1 MAAGT
6 ERYVHYAK
14 RRLRNHSHSLVASH
28 SHAKGYRKE
37 GLEQQAKKAKR
48 QYDPT
53 ATTTPNSLPTNGGSS
68 GVTVKRPQNQFFL
81 FKSWMMEEAK
91 AKGLMAGV
99 FARLPPR
106 SQSTAG
112 GRFDSTSQKTCV
124 MSLLANGGA
133 QGLLK
138 IAGLWWRETLFQ
150 RDEMNGTKGK
160 EEESKR
166 HAAKNPEYK
175 FQPKAKSKNQVAKN
189 SKTRNRGARKAAAKS
204 RQETG
209 TTAPSVDSI
218 NAGHGSGPRATHGPR
233 GPYNDL
239 TIPPIT
245 SNPSLHS
252 PPDWRTCPPS
262 IATHKLRS
270 WKQHTRLQ
278 SNVIQSQGIFERQ
291 GSQMPGGS
299 EGLHGSGSHMI
310 VPSNMAQMF
319 GPSFQASFVDL
330 DSIQQNQIPGRSR
343 GNGFHDSNYAQ
354 PQPTFEPMQMAA
366 YEVPTAATQCMQ
378 NEAGDDANGLS
389 WWSDQIGNLSTTSPF
404 NTSNP
409 PTSANV
415 EQGQSSASHEGLT
428 HYSQQESLASSNTT
442 EINVSAPPISN
453 DDGSGNDFLAYSA
466 AGMSAFAMEFDPA
479 TFSLPDFMHNEPEA
493 FEGSAEIYSQYEN
506 NNMASYASQWDQNY
520 GF

>member
-1 MAAGT
+1 MPKDT
-6 ERYVHYAK
+6 AK
-14 RRLRNHSHSLVASH
+14 KAS
-28 SHAKGYRKE
+28 SSK
-37 GLEQQAKKAKR
+37 AKKAKR

-53 ATTTPNSLPTNGGSS
+53 ATTTPNSLPTDGGSS
-68 GVTVKRPQNQFFL
+68 RVIVKRPQNQFFL

-99 FARLPPR
+99 FAWLPSAITVDCWR
-106 SQSTAG
+106 EV
-112 GRFDSTSQKTCV
+112 RFDKSKDGV

-138 IAGLWWRETLFQ
+138 IAGLWWRELSSSE
-150 RDEMNGTKGK
+150 RDEWYERQ

-175 FQPKAKSKNQVAKN
+175 FQPKAKSKNQVTKN
-189 SKTRNRGARKAAAKS
+189 SKTRKPRARKAAAKS

-218 NAGHGSGPRATHGPR
+218 NAGRGSGVHVYSRDRLSANDDFAPTAQSYHGPR
-233 GPYNDL
+233 GTYNDL

-252 PPDWRTCPPS
+252 PPDWGTGPPS
-262 IATHKLRS
+262 IATTSFAAGSSTLGYS
-270 WKQHTRLQ
+270 QPFIQPQ
-278 SNVIQSQGIFERQ
+278 SIFERQ

-299 EGLHGSGSHMI
+299 EGLYGSGSHMI
-310 VPSNMAQMF
+310 VPSNLAQMV

-330 DSIQQNQIPGRSR
+330 DSIQQNQMPGSSS
-343 GNGFHDSNYAQ
+343 GNGFHDSSCAQ
-354 PQPTFEPMQMAA
+354 PQPTFEPMQMVE
-366 YEVPTAATQCMQ
+366 YEVPPAATQCMQ
-378 NEAGDDANGLS
+378 NEDGDDATGLN
-389 WWSDQIGNLSTTSPF
+389 WWSDQIGNLYMTSPF
-404 NTSNP
+404 NTSNL
-409 PTSANV
+409 PTPANV

-428 HYSQQESLASSNTT
+428 HYSQQEPLASSNTA

-453 DDGSGNDFLAYSA
+453 EDGLGNGFQAYSS

-479 TFSLPDFMHNEPEA
+479 TFRLPDFMYNEPEG
-493 FEGSAEIYSQYEN
+493 FEGSAEIYTQHEN
-506 NNMASYASQWDQNY
+506 NNMASYASQLNQNY